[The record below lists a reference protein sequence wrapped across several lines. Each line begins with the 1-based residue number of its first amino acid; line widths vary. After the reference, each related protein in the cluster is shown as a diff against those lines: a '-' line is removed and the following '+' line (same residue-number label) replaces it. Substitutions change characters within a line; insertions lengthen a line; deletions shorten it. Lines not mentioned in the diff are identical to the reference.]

1 MKFLLIFLFL
11 ITSCTQNNIDSNFN
25 FTNDMSLEEFKNK
38 LQEYAEKSS
47 YPNIDK

>member
-11 ITSCTQNNIDSNFN
+11 ITSCAQNNIDSDFN
-25 FTNDMSLEEFKNK
+25 FTKDMSLEEFKVK
-38 LQEYAEKSS
+38 LEEYANKSS